1 MNASS
6 ALKVSCRQCGTRLD
20 MSELEPFT
28 VVDCPVC
35 GARLRVPKFFDRYL
49 LEKVCGSG
57 STTTVYRALDPH
69 LSRRVAVKVLEASG
83 SDAEELGRR
92 FLAEAKLVA
101 RLNHPAILPVYN
113 CGVWEGKSY
122 LVTRYMDRGDLGK
135 LMKRG
140 ELPPTGELLAILAAA
155 AEALRYANE
164 TAKVV
169 HHDVKPANILLATG
183 GEARLGDFDLADIRD
198 FGDQSPCGV
207 EWGSPAYISPER
219 LYTGG
224 EDVRGDVFSLG
235 ATIYELL
242 AGRPPFG
249 AEGTPE
255 ELYERRRAMDFSE
268 LDTLR
273 SDLPEPLPGLVSH
286 MLDFEPDCRPAYP
299 EIIRDLKACAAS
311 FRKISL
317 GGV

>member
-1 MNASS
+1 MNDAP
-6 ALKVSCRQCGTRLD
+6 ALKISCRQCGTRLD
-20 MSELEPFT
+20 MSDLEPFS

-35 GARLRVPKFFDRYL
+35 GAHLRVPKFFDRYL

-57 STTTVYRALDPH
+57 STTIVYRAQDPH

-83 SDAEELGRR
+83 DDAAELGRR

-101 RLNHPAILPVYN
+101 GLNHPGILPVYN
-113 CGVWEGKSY
+113 CGVCEGKSY
-122 LVTRYMDRGDLGK
+122 LVTRYMDRGDLGAM
-135 LMKRG
+135 MKRG
-140 ELPPTGELLAILAAA
+140 ELPPTGELLAILAVA
-155 AEALRYANE
+155 AEALRYASD

-169 HHDVKPANILLATG
+169 HHDVKPANILLAAG
-183 GEARLGDFDLADIRD
+183 GEARLGDFDLADIRE
-198 FGDQSPCGV
+198 FGDQSPCVV

-235 ATIYELL
+235 ASIYELL

-249 AEGTPE
+249 VEGTPD
-255 ELYERRRAMDFSE
+255 ELYERRREMDFAE

-273 SDLPEPLPGLVSH
+273 PDLPESLSGLVSH
-286 MLDFEPDCRPAYP
+286 MLDFEPDCRPSYP
-299 EIIRDLKACAAS
+299 EVIRELKTCAAR
-311 FRKISL
+311 FR
-317 GGV
+317 